1 MPFTDLTCD
10 TLRAIINSIPFAIY
24 VVDAN
29 YTLAAANTMLA
40 QRAGQ
45 TPQALVGQVCYQALY
60 QRESVCPGC
69 LVHETLQEGK
79 ATTCVRR
86 SHRLGSQEAQ
96 LWEVGSYPL
105 YDGQGDVFQA
115 VLLEQDVTERNRLES
130 LVAQSE
136 QLAAIGQL
144 AAGVAHEINNPLTA
158 ILANAQLLQREIPLG
173 DDKQELVAMI
183 SEAGGRAAQV
193 VRSLL
198 DLARLEQYEFL
209 PCNINESIRK
219 AFELVKHEIVSK
231 SIHLST
237 ELSSTLP
244 LIRAS
249 QSHLQG
255 VWVNMLL
262 NATDAFEQP
271 GGEIH
276 VTSNLVE
283 NEVQVIIADNGKGI
297 APEQLPHIFDPFYTT
312 KSAGHGTGLGLSV
325 CDRVVK
331 RHNGRIQIKSE
342 VGKGTE
348 FTVTL
353 PASG

>member
-1 MPFTDLTCD
+1 MPATDLTCD
-10 TLRAIINSIPFAIY
+10 TLRALVNSIPFAIY

-29 YTLAAANTMLA
+29 YILVTANTMLF
-40 QRAGQ
+40 QRVEQ
-45 TPQALVGQVCYQALY
+45 PPQALAGQVCYQILY
-60 QRESVCPGC
+60 EHETPCPGC

-79 ATTCVRR
+79 TTTRTRR
-86 SHRLGSQEAQ
+86 SRNSNQEAQ

-105 YDGQGDVFQA
+105 RDGDGNVCQA
-115 VLLEQDVTERNRLES
+115 VLLEQDVTERHRLES

-158 ILANAQLLQREIPLG
+158 ILANAQLLHREIPPD
-173 DDKQELVAMI
+173 DDKQELVEMI
-183 SEAGGRAAQV
+183 SEAGSRAAHV

-209 PCNINESIRK
+209 PSNVNESIRK
-219 AFELVKHEIVSK
+219 AIELVRHEIISK
-231 SIHLST
+231 SIQLNT

-255 VWVNMLL
+255 VWVNLLL
-262 NATDAFEQP
+262 NATDAFEQ
-271 GGEIH
+271 GSGEIR
-276 VTSNLVE
+276 VTSSLVE
-283 NEVQVIIADNGKGI
+283 NEVQIIITDNGKGI

-348 FTVTL
+348 ITVTL
-353 PASG
+353 PIT